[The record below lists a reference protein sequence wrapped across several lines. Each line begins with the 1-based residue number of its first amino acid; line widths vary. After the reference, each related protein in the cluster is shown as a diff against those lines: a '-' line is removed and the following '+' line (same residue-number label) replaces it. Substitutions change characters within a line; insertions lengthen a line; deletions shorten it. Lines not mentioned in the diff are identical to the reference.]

1 MKNNKIHVDKI
12 PGRSVMYLLICL
24 VIAVI
29 FYFVAIYPCQKSIKD
44 MDLSMAQVS
53 EHLEKQ
59 KALLPLYNELVKESQ
74 SEVHSSLPVPDT
86 EGLSRNDIDTIAP
99 LFEKMADKCNMQ
111 VVSVSPDALAFTEK
125 SSNIMVD
132 IQLKGKFLD
141 FRTFLVE
148 LGKTPFLERVES
160 IEIKQESVYK
170 QFFLTVRLAIA

>member
-12 PGRSVMYLLICL
+12 PGRSVMYLLVCS

-29 FYFVAIYPCQKSIKD
+29 FYFVAIYPCQRSIKN
-44 MDLSMAQVS
+44 MDLKTAQVS

-59 KALLPLYNELVKESQ
+59 KTLLPLHNELVKDSKNQ
-74 SEVHSSLPVPDT
+74 VYVSLPVPDT
-86 EGLSRNDIDTIAP
+86 KGLPRNDIDTIAP
-99 LFEKMADKCNMQ
+99 LFEKMAGECKMQ
-111 VVSVSPDALAFTEK
+111 VVYVSPDALTFNEK
-125 SSNIMVD
+125 SSDIMVN

-141 FRTFLVE
+141 FRAFLLE

-160 IEIKQESVYK
+160 IEIKQESLYK